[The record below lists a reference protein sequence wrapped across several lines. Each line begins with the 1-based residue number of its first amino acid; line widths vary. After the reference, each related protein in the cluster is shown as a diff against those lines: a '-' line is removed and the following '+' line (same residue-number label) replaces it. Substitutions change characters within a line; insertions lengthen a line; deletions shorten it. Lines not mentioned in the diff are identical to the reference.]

1 MQTVH
6 TNDNFRSFGFAARPL
21 VACYRK
27 GRKNPNPSNIGIY
40 NAKQRK
46 ELLEPIICPHV
57 FFAPQAIVISELLR
71 IFASVNNKYD
81 TIMTSTAATQLTPA
95 QINVLSLMAYI
106 DTEQEQQE
114 LQDILLQFYRKK
126 ADSLL
131 LQFQQEHNI
140 TQQTLDE
147 WSNQHERTPY
157 NVQRGARQ
165 PHLPIQPHQGRSRR

>member
-1 MQTVH
+1 
-6 TNDNFRSFGFAARPL
+6 
-21 VACYRK
+21 
-27 GRKNPNPSNIGIY
+27 
-40 NAKQRK
+40 
-46 ELLEPIICPHV
+46 
-57 FFAPQAIVISELLR
+57 
-71 IFASVNNKYD
+71 
-81 TIMTSTAATQLTPA
+81 
-95 QINVLSLMAYI
+95 MAYI

-157 NVQRGARQ
+157 NR
-165 PHLPIQPHQGRSRR
+165 